1 MEKVG
6 CCLFEIPARSPD
18 LNPIEKV
25 FHLIGKKLREDAV
38 SRNLTKET
46 FSQFSKRKIHTL
58 LAFSTDVI
66 DKGIELMPRR
76 IDSVIRYQG
85 QRTKY

>member
-6 CCLFEIPARSPD
+6 CRLFEIPARPPD

-66 DKGIELMPRR
+66 DKGIELMPRH

>member
-6 CCLFEIPARSPD
+6 CRLFEIPARSID
-18 LNPIEKV
+18 FNPIEKV

-76 IDSVIRYQG
+76 IDSVIRSQG